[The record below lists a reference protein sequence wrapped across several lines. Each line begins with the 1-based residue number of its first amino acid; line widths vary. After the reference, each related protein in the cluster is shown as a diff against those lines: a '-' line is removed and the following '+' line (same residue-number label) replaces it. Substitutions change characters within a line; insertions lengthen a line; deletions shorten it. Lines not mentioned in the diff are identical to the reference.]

1 LREIISLIIEKMK
14 KITIF
19 SFLCVLFDMMV
30 EPTLEL
36 QPFPPQPPLVNSCN
50 MKIFTSPDQ
59 SHDVD
64 NCTAKA
70 QKDWKLKAG
79 ANWTSKSD
87 CCANWQI
94 IDCFEEAAK
103 V

>member
-1 LREIISLIIEKMK
+1 
-14 KITIF
+14 
-19 SFLCVLFDMMV
+19 
-30 EPTLEL
+30 
-36 QPFPPQPPLVNSCN
+36 